1 MWASEWRWL
10 DMMPLMAFLLGWR
23 TRGAFTYVA
32 FRLQS
37 PNKTIRKQ
45 SPGKKGIFRSPQLST
60 FLTI

>member
-1 MWASEWRWL
+1 
-10 DMMPLMAFLLGWR
+10 MMPLMAFLLGWR